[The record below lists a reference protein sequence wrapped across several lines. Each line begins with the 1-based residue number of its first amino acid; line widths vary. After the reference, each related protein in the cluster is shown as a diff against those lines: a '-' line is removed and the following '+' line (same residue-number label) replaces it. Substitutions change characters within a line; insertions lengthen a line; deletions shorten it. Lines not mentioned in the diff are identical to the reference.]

1 MLALQ
6 AVTENE
12 ESLARFVMGDLKL
25 NPLAALERDWDDVSA
40 GQIVKFR
47 DVRPRCRPTDL

>member
-1 MLALQ
+1 MIALQ

-25 NPLAALERDWDDVSA
+25 NLLAALERDWDDVSA
-40 GQIVKFR
+40 GQVVKFR